1 MINAWPEACTLLEQS
16 YAEEEGIIYLAQER
30 ANRASMTP
38 PWPLGGT
45 GDIDLSTHV
54 FAVALET
61 LIGLVDEVEPDEDPD
76 LDGDPAGAER
86 QEPEEQQ
93 RRNQERQRNQEQSDA
108 NGAMAPMEPT
118 TRRQSKR
125 LRNRQ

>member
-1 MINAWPEACTLLEQS
+1 MLLEQS
-16 YAEEEGIIYLAQER
+16 YTEEEGIIYLAQER

-38 PWPLGGT
+38 PWPLGGA

-76 LDGDPAGAER
+76 LDGDPAEWAER

-93 RRNQERQRNQEQSDA
+93 RRNQEQQRNQEQSDA
-108 NGAMAPMEPT
+108 NGAMAPTEPT

-125 LRNRQ
+125 LSNQQ